1 MIEYRQAMA
10 DQHAKLSDFLTF
22 KAESKALSKRF
33 SDLASG
39 GRMATGDSHNTD
51 GGGKWRRGSTMD
63 EKVNKVTYSFD
74 GKAMP
79 YRELQLEER
88 KLNAPKIMIQDG
100 ETTHGRNSSLS

>member
-22 KAESKALSKRF
+22 KAESKALSKKF

-39 GRMATGDSHNTD
+39 GRMTTGDSDIT
-51 GGGKWRRGSTMD
+51 GGGGRRHRGSMMD

-74 GKAMP
+74 GKVMP
-79 YRELQLEER
+79 YRELHLEER
-88 KLNAPKIMIQDG
+88 KLNAPQIMIQDG
-100 ETTHGRNSSLS
+100 ETTHGCNSSLS